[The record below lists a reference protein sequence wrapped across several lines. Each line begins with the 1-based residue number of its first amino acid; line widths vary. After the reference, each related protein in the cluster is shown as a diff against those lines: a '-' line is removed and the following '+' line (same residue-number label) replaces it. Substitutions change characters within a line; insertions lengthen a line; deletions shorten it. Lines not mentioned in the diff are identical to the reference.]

1 MAGETIIRKGEIA
14 DELYFIKKGKVAVLS
29 TDTDSVIACL
39 MEGAYFGEVGFF
51 DKDQKRSVTVV
62 ALSFCLF

>member
-14 DELYFIKKGKVAVLS
+14 DELYFIKKGKVVVLS

-39 MEGAYFGEVGFF
+39 SEGGYFGEIGLF
-51 DKDQKRSVTVV
+51 DKDQKRSATVL
-62 ALSFCLF
+62 ALTFCLF